1 MFQSQ
6 ATEMR
11 SNNSTFEEEEYK
23 VKSQRRKV
31 PPLHMRSEDFV
42 YDRYD

>member
-11 SNNSTFEEEEYK
+11 SNNSTFEEEENK
-23 VKSQRRKV
+23 MKSGRRKV
-31 PPLHMRSEDFV
+31 HPQHMRSEDFV
-42 YDRYD
+42 YEFDY